1 MSERL
6 KEIFSTEKSKTKFI
20 AYFVGC
26 HPTYE
31 KSLDII
37 KEAIDNGVSVV
48 EIGYSTSEASGEGPV
63 IKAAQ
68 DRVIE
73 NGSSLKD
80 VINLAKE
87 IRNYNRNVGIILM
100 GYISNLFMFP
110 IPNFISEIKKIDIDG
125 VLVVDAPH
133 ELKEENILRE
143 GLHKNKIDLIKLV
156 APTTPDERL
165 KKICEIGSG
174 YIYCLNYS
182 GTTGVKSANLNQ
194 VKELVKKI
202 KKHTNLPVCSGFGIK
217 TPNDAKEIA
226 STGVEGV
233 IVGTTFVDYIE
244 KNLNDTNLSKNLGK
258 EIKKFTTG
266 LI

>member
-37 KEAIDNGVSVV
+37 KEAIDNGVSAV
-48 EIGYSTSEASGEGPV
+48 EIGYSTSEASAEGPV

-87 IRNYNRNVGIILM
+87 IRNYNKNVGIILM
-100 GYISNLFMFP
+100 GYISNIFMF
-110 IPNFISEIKKIDIDG
+110 
-125 VLVVDAPH
+125 
-133 ELKEENILRE
+133 
-143 GLHKNKIDLIKLV
+143 
-156 APTTPDERL
+156 
-165 KKICEIGSG
+165 
-174 YIYCLNYS
+174 Y
-182 GTTGVKSANLNQ
+182 
-194 VKELVKKI
+194 
-202 KKHTNLPVCSGFGIK
+202 
-217 TPNDAKEIA
+217 
-226 STGVEGV
+226 
-233 IVGTTFVDYIE
+233 
-244 KNLNDTNLSKNLGK
+244 
-258 EIKKFTTG
+258 
-266 LI
+266 